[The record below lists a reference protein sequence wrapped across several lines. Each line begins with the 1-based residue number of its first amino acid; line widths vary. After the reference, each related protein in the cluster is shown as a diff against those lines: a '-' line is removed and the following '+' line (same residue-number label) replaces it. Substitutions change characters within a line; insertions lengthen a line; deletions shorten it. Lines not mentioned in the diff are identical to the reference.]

1 MRYLQSLRLPSA
13 LFFCL
18 LMLAQSGCA
27 FYQRYPM
34 AKSRLTKINTD
45 NLTFYLIDPS
55 RPLSGVW
62 YVDSYRFG
70 ETSMQAY
77 LSRLSER
84 EALDVVTV
92 RNNRDARDSRNE
104 VLIYVKPQTARAFP
118 DTITTTL
125 TYEQLEKVEVYEV
138 NYGKTVAVNFIGYV
152 AVGFAL
158 ALIAI
163 GDKNGCPFV
172 YALNP
177 DGTTFEGELYSGAT
191 HPQLERHDWLPLPHL
206 QPNGSDYQIRL
217 ANKAKEIQHTN
228 LLELVAV
235 DCPLG
240 AEAMYDKH
248 GRLHTLLHPQSP
260 AQALDFEGNDALTQ
274 VEKIDTLSWWGSAEN
289 TRPRAEQGLTLTFD
303 KPAGATKAKLVVR
316 AKNTFWMDHLYGQ
329 FLDEFG
335 QYAPQARQQS
345 LQKSGTE
352 LNRWAEQQ
360 NLPLA
365 VSIETTPGHWER
377 ADYFH
382 LTGPMALKKDVLE
395 LDISQVTGNQVRIR
409 LESGFQFWEIDYAA
423 LDFSENLPVT
433 VHTVPPA
440 SARDQASHDVPAAIT
455 ADDAAYYTQPNLGDE
470 AIVHFPV
477 PPQAAGTSRSLLLH
491 AKGHYEILR
500 PAATGK
506 PSMGHLRSFEQPD
519 ALPRYSRLRW
529 EEMMR
534 TKM

>member
-1 MRYLQSLRLPSA
+1 MRLPTS
-13 LFFCL
+13 LFLSL
-18 LMLAQSGCA
+18 LMLLQSSCA

-34 AKSRLTKINTD
+34 AKSRLPKITTD
-45 NLTFYLIDPS
+45 NLTFYLLDPS

-62 YVDSYRFG
+62 YVDAYRFG

-104 VLIYVKPQTARAFP
+104 VLIYVKPQVARAFP

-125 TYEQLEKVEVYEV
+125 NYEQLEKVEVYEI
-138 NYGKTVAVNFIGYV
+138 NYGKTLAVNFLGYV
-152 AVGFAL
+152 AAGFAI

-163 GDKNGCPFV
+163 GDKDGCPFV

-177 DGTTFEGELYSGAT
+177 DGTVFEGELYSGAT

-206 QPNGSDYQIRL
+206 LPNGTDYCIRL

-248 GRLHTLLHPQSP
+248 GRLHTLLRPQAP
-260 AQALDFEGNDALTQ
+260 TQAIDFDGNDALLQ
-274 VEKIDTLSWWGSAEN
+274 VERADSLSWWGSPDN
-289 TRPRAEQGLTLTFD
+289 DRPRADQGLTLTFD
-303 KPAGATKAKLVVR
+303 RPAGATKAKLVVR
-316 AKNTFWMDHLYGQ
+316 AKNTFWLDHLYGQ

-335 QYAPQARQQS
+335 QYAPRARQQS

-352 LNRWAEQQ
+352 LSRWAEQQ

-365 VSIETTPGHWER
+365 VSIETAPGQWQR
-377 ADYFH
+377 ADCFH
-382 LTGPMALKKDVLE
+382 LSGPMALKKDVLE
-395 LDISQVTGNQVRIR
+395 INLSQVIDNQVKMR

-423 LDFSENLPVT
+423 LDFSENLPTT
-433 VHTVPPA
+433 VYTVPPA
-440 SARDQASHDVPAAIT
+440 SALDHTGQDVAAALA
-455 ADDAAYYTQPNLGDE
+455 ADDTAYCSQPNIGDE
-470 AIVHFPV
+470 AVVRYPV
-477 PPQAAGTSRSLLLH
+477 PPQAPGTIRSLLLH

-500 PAATGK
+500 PAAPGK
-506 PSMGHLRSFEQPD
+506 PSVDYLRSFEQPD
-519 ALPRYSRLRW
+519 ALPRYSRLKW
-529 EEMMR
+529 EEMIR
-534 TKM
+534 SKM